1 MSEFQRKNHWEKVYQ
16 KKKTKEVSWFQLNP
30 KISVELI
37 LSLNPEKE
45 DSIIDI
51 GGGDSLLADNLVELG
66 FKRIFVLDISSEALE
81 RSRDRL
87 YNKREYLNWL
97 HSDITNFKTDRRFNI
112 WHDRATFHFLTDS
125 EDIKKYVAA
134 AEEYIKPKG
143 YMILS
148 TFSMSGPNKCSGLNV
163 KQYSEESLKKTFQNK
178 FDFVK
183 SLDEVHTTPSNVKQN
198 FIYCILQRKSNDS

>member
-1 MSEFQRKNHWEKVYQ
+1 MSEFLRKNHWGKVYQ

-30 KISVELI
+30 KTSIELI

-51 GGGDSLLADNLVELG
+51 GGGDSLLADNLVEFG

-97 HSDITNFKTDRRFNI
+97 HSDVTDFKTDLRFNI

-125 EDIKKYVAA
+125 EDIKKYITA
-134 AEEYIKPKG
+134 AEEFIKPNG

-148 TFSMSGPNKCSGLNV
+148 TFSMRGPNKCSGLDV
-163 KQYSEESLKKTFQNK
+163 KQYSKESMIRTFENG
-178 FDFVK
+178 FDFVE
-183 SLDEVHTTPSNVKQN
+183 SLDEVHTTPSSVKQN
-198 FIYCILQRKSNDS
+198 FIYCLLRRKE

>member
-1 MSEFQRKNHWEKVYQ
+1 MSELSRKNHWEKVYK
-16 KKKTKEVSWFQLNP
+16 KKKTEDVSWYQLNP
-30 KISVELI
+30 KTSVELI

-51 GGGDSLLADNLVELG
+51 GGGDSLLADNLIEFG

-81 RSRDRL
+81 RSCKRL
-87 YNKREYLNWL
+87 FNKREYLNWL
-97 HSDITNFKTDRRFNI
+97 HSDITDFKTDLRFYI
-112 WHDRATFHFLTDS
+112 WHDRATFHFFTDR
-125 EDIKKYVAA
+125 EDIIKYVTVV
-134 AEEYIKPKG
+134 EEYIKPKG

-148 TFSMSGPNKCSGLNV
+148 TFSMSGPNKCSGLDV
-163 KQYSEESLKKTFQNK
+163 KQYSEDSIKRTFRVG

>member
-97 HSDITNFKTDRRFNI
+97 HSDITNVKTDRRFNI
-112 WHDRATFHFLTDS
+112 WHD
-125 EDIKKYVAA
+125 
-134 AEEYIKPKG
+134 
-143 YMILS
+143 
-148 TFSMSGPNKCSGLNV
+148 
-163 KQYSEESLKKTFQNK
+163 
-178 FDFVK
+178 
-183 SLDEVHTTPSNVKQN
+183 
-198 FIYCILQRKSNDS
+198 